1 MQSSA
6 VIQYLTRQQLDI
18 RQWDAAIA
26 RAANGLPYAYSTYLD
41 HMCKQWSALVLGD
54 YEAVMPLTWN
64 SKYGIAYLYQPPF
77 TAQLGVFGNQLTPE
91 LVEAFLSAIP
101 KKFGLIEIELN
112 QANILSSSRIHAQPG
127 SKPKELSITLRNNYV
142 LNLQH
147 SYEILQSQYREN
159 IRRNIKKAQ
168 QLRNRYETGIP
179 ISDVISLSKSQ
190 MQGISNITDEDYR
203 NFESLFNQLQQ
214 QGKAL
219 ACGVYAANNQLI
231 ASCAYVISNGR
242 ACYILVGNHPNGRT
256 SGASHFLID
265 RFIHQHAG
273 QNLIL
278 DFEGSDIRNLA
289 FFYSSF
295 GASLEVYPS
304 LRINRLSLFARLGR
318 LAQILKKL
326 AMKRNSS

>member
-1 MQSSA
+1 MQAPA

-18 RQWDAAIA
+18 HQWDAAIA

-41 HMCKQWSALVLGD
+41 YMSRQWSALVLGD

-77 TAQLGVFGNQLTPE
+77 TAQLGVFGNQLTPA
-91 LVEAFLSAIP
+91 LLQAFLAAIP
-101 KKFGLIEIELN
+101 KKFRLIEIELN
-112 QANILSSSRIHAQPG
+112 QANSLTSSQIIPQLTAKPG
-127 SKPKELSITLRNNYV
+127 DLSITLRNNYV

-147 SYEILQSQYREN
+147 PYETLQSNYREN

-168 QLRNRYETGIP
+168 QLNNRYETGIP
-179 ISDVISLSKSQ
+179 VSEVISLSRSQ
-190 MQGISNITDEDYR
+190 MQRISNITDDDYR
-203 NFESLFNQLQQ
+203 NFESLFNELKEQN
-214 QGKAL
+214 KAL
-219 ACGVYAANNQLI
+219 ACGVYDANDQLI
-231 ASCAYVISNGR
+231 ASCAYVISNKR

-273 QNLIL
+273 QDLLL

-295 GASLEVYPS
+295 GASLELYPS
-304 LRINRLSLFARLGR
+304 LRIDRLPLLARVLR
-318 LAQILKKL
+318 SF
-326 AMKRNSS
+326 RF

>member
-1 MQSSA
+1 MQPLPD
-6 VIQYLTRQQLDI
+6 IQYLTRQQLDVQ
-18 RQWDAAIA
+18 RWDTAIQKA
-26 RAANGLPYAYSTYLD
+26 DNGLPYAYSLYLD

-77 TAQLGVFGNQLTPE
+77 TAQLGVFGNQLTPS
-91 LVEAFLSAIP
+91 LIEAFLSAIP
-101 KKFGLIEIELN
+101 KKFRLIEIELN
-112 QANILSSSRIHAQPG
+112 QANVASIALQKNSSLS
-127 SKPKELSITLRNNYV
+127 LRSNYV
-142 LNLQH
+142 LDL
-147 SYEILQSQYREN
+147 SLPYETLQSRYREN

-168 QLRNRYETGIP
+168 QLNNRYETGIP
-179 ISDVISLSKSQ
+179 ISEVLSLSKSQ
-190 MQGISNITDEDYR
+190 MQGISNLTDHDYQ

-214 QGKAL
+214 QNKAI
-219 ACGVYAANNQLI
+219 ACGVYGASNQLL
-231 ASCAYVISNGR
+231 ASCAYVFSNDR

-289 FFYSSF
+289 FFYTSF
-295 GASLEVYPS
+295 GASLETYPS
-304 LRINRLSLFARLGR
+304 LRVNRLPWPAR
-318 LAQILKKL
+318 ILKSL
-326 AMKRNSS
+326 L